1 MQGVKLAKQP
11 DIPLQWADAP
21 EFTLLLSSDV
31 DDAEG
36 LGRQRM
42 TNEMEKSAEKS
53 ATRIPLALS
62 HCGVPTLEK
71 CGSMCEV

>member
-1 MQGVKLAKQP
+1 MAEQP
-11 DIPLQWADAP
+11 DIPLQWAEAP

-53 ATRIPLALS
+53 ATRIRVALNQ
-62 HCGVPTLEK
+62 CGVPTLEK
-71 CGSMCEV
+71 CRSMCEV